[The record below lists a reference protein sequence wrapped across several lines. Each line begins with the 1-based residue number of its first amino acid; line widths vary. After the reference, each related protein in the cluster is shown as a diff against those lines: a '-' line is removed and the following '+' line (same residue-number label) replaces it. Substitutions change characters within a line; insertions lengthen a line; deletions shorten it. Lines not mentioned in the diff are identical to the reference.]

1 MDDERR
7 NRTDLNWT
15 IETEVSIAQGTTILC
30 RNSNGDRGETQR
42 IIWGE
47 EGERIEEQREREKRT
62 PYVQCRLLR
71 AVYPYTGNWKGK
83 HERRPRAVAK
93 PYLPIHDDYTTNY
106 ELRFSPSFPT
116 LSKSQ
121 HFSSSTKE
129 RYKRCL
135 WKSSKRRFLCAR
147 ACVLTCPDG
156 GGG

>member
-106 ELRFSPSFPT
+106 ELRFSPSLPIQVPALF
-116 LSKSQ
+116 LL
-121 HFSSSTKE
+121 
-129 RYKRCL
+129 YKRKIQEMPLEIFEASISVC
-135 WKSSKRRFLCAR
+135 KGVCSYM
-147 ACVLTCPDG
+147 P
-156 GGG
+156 